1 MSAQDFARQYLEDL
15 KSIIDKID
23 MDDMAAVMD
32 EIAPTLCTTRRVFIA
47 GNGGSAATAS
57 HMANDLMKTVAK
69 ACGKSIRAIALSDNV
84 PLLTA
89 IGNDN
94 SFDEIFSGQ
103 LKDLGQEGDLLV
115 VISGSGNSQN
125 LVEAVNAAKEMNIRT
140 VGFLGMDG
148 GKLRGLC
155 DVSVIV
161 PSDDYGPIE
170 DIHVIFNHLITAY
183 LKQQ

>member
-1 MSAQDFARQYLEDL
+1 MSTADFARQYLSDL
-15 KSIIDKID
+15 KEIIDQVD
-23 MDDMAAVMD
+23 MDDMAKVME
-32 EIAPTLCTTRRVFIA
+32 EIAPTLCSDRHVFLA

-89 IGNDN
+89 IGNDE

-125 LVEAVNAAKEMNIRT
+125 LVRACEQAKELKIRT

-148 GKLRGLC
+148 GKKQSLT
-155 DVSVIV
+155 DVSVVV
-161 PSDDYGPIE
+161 PSNDYGPIE
-170 DIHVIFNHLITAY
+170 DVHVIFNHLITAY
-183 LKQQ
+183 LKEQ